1 MCTICSEYGEGDEFG
16 RAKGVQQ
23 VEHPNH
29 KFSMHEK
36 FKKHKCSNETCRGPK
51 PENKTK
57 KQIIIKKFLKTSC
70 FLACKKWAVQE
81 NFEDVTEFLS
91 DLGDQGIND
100 HFRESS

>member
-57 KQIIIKKFLKTSC
+57 KQMYNKEIPQNIVF
-70 FLACKKWAVQE
+70 F
-81 NFEDVTEFLS
+81 
-91 DLGDQGIND
+91 GM
-100 HFRESS
+100 